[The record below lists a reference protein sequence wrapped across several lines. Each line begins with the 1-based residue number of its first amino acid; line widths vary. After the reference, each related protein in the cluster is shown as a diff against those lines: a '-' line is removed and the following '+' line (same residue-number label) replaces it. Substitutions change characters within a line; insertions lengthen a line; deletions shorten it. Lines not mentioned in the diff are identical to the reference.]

1 MIYGTVRVSS
11 SSGDV
16 SLEVPREFYNYRAS
30 GEVWFSRRAEGG
42 VHWGFGKIEATSDIY
57 VRASNGEIWAGHPEG
72 EPVFVN
78 SSLSRFSASVRRMV
92 LRWPYYSEDSDYG
105 DWEAAAQSLQEDLRA
120 IDPESI
126 ERDGYWAE
134 FVSAVE
140 MGDF

>member
-1 MIYGTVRVSS
+1 
-11 SSGDV
+11 
-16 SLEVPREFYNYRAS
+16 
-30 GEVWFSRRAEGG
+30 
-42 VHWGFGKIEATSDIY
+42 
-57 VRASNGEIWAGHPEG
+57 
-72 EPVFVN
+72 
-78 SSLSRFSASVRRMV
+78 MV